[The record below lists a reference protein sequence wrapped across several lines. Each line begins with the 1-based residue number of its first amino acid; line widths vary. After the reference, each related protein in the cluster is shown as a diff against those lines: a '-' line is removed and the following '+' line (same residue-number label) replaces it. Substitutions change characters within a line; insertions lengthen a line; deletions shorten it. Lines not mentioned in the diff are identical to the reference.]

1 MLNVYDGAFLQ
12 KSLTIFSYVIYSLLK
27 LTHKNSL

>member
-1 MLNVYDGAFLQ
+1 MLNIYGGAFLQ
-12 KSLTIFSYVIYSLLK
+12 KSLTIFSYVMILYLK

>member
-12 KSLTIFSYVIYSLLK
+12 KSLTIFSYVIYSLFK
-27 LTHKNSL
+27 VDS